1 LLRGDS
7 WIFGPE
13 EPYERFGDVGY
24 VVFPCGAIL
33 DEDGDILKIY
43 YGAADTSIAL
53 ATGSLKDLL
62 DWLKE
67 NGNLQSM

>member
-1 LLRGDS
+1 LRGDS

-24 VVFPCGAIL
+24 VVFPCGAVL
-33 DEDGDILKIY
+33 DERGDTLKIY

-53 ATGSLKDLL
+53 ATASVQDLL

-67 NGNLQSM
+67 NGHPPDSS